1 MEKAFILSLFITGVF
16 FVSKLIDMKYISKE
30 WKPMKTVIRDSLLVL
45 VGSILSVSIYFLTNG
60 RMNDFFNILTENKTL
75 KPSATEIFTGEPGF

>member
-30 WKPMKTVIRDSLLVL
+30 WKPMKTVMVL
-45 VGSILSVSIYFLTNG
+45 WMEHQCRL
-60 RMNDFFNILTENKTL
+60 
-75 KPSATEIFTGEPGF
+75 

>member
-1 MEKAFILSLFITGVF
+1 MEKAFILSLFITGVY

-30 WKPMKTVIRDSLLVL
+30 WKPMKTVIRESVFVL
-45 VGSILSVSIYFLTNG
+45 VSSILSVVIFFLTNG
-60 RMNDFFNILTENKTL
+60 KMSDFFDILTESKTL

>member
-30 WKPMKTVIRDSLLVL
+30 WKPMKTVIRESLFVL
-45 VGSILSVSIYFLTNG
+45 VSSILSVVVFFLTNG
-60 RMNDFFNILTENKTL
+60 KMSDFFNILTENKTL
-75 KPSATEIFTGEPGF
+75 KPSATEVFSGEPGF